1 MTYTTIKARIDH
13 GTLIPLEP
21 ELLPQE
27 GSAMVVVLDEES
39 RKSDWDVIKS
49 CLGHL
54 EIREDPVQWQKKVRS
69 EWDERI

>member
-1 MTYTTIKARIDH
+1 
-13 GTLIPLEP
+13 
-21 ELLPQE
+21 
-27 GSAMVVVLDEES
+27 MVVVLDEES